1 MKIIDYLELIFK
13 NKIVFAVIT
22 FASAVF
28 LTSLYYVFKDQIKYL
43 NTSPKVTQEYII
55 LDNLN
60 KNLFH
65 DLLIDAEDLV
75 NYQLEIQD
83 TVKVDK
89 FISYESFSKKLMDDL
104 LLLLNDHDVNN
115 FKMDIQSKP
124 KSNTI
129 QLYISFFYDTKK
141 SSTLDNKQ
149 EVLKLYFID
158 IQNKHNQ
165 IVQER
170 LNRYFDKLK
179 FFINTKTN
187 SSFIYNTYVSYLK
200 NLGIED
206 FIEDIDNFK
215 LSENLNTLIIKKTY
229 DNTSSFP
236 KPSIYFIFLLSL
248 IIGIIIAFS
257 YISFR
262 KQRNNHYKKD

>member
-1 MKIIDYLELIFK
+1 ME
-13 NKIVFAVIT
+13 
-22 FASAVF
+22 
-28 LTSLYYVFKDQIKYL
+28 
-43 NTSPKVTQEYII
+43 
-55 LDNLN
+55 
-60 KNLFH
+60 
-65 DLLIDAEDLV
+65 
-75 NYQLEIQD
+75 
-83 TVKVDK
+83 
-89 FISYESFSKKLMDDL
+89 DL

-158 IQNKHNQ
+158 IQNKHKQ

-229 DNTSSFP
+229 DDTSSF
-236 KPSIYFIFLLSL
+236 
-248 IIGIIIAFS
+248 
-257 YISFR
+257 
-262 KQRNNHYKKD
+262 

>member
-22 FASAVF
+22 FASAIF
-28 LTSLYYVFKDQIKYL
+28 LTSLYFVFKDQIKYL

-104 LLLLNDHDVNN
+104 LLLLNYHDVNN
-115 FKMDIQSKP
+115 FKMDIQSNP

-149 EVLKLYFID
+149 EVLKLYFT
-158 IQNKHNQ
+158 
-165 IVQER
+165 
-170 LNRYFDKLK
+170 
-179 FFINTKTN
+179 FFN
-187 SSFIYNTYVSYLK
+187 
-200 NLGIED
+200 
-206 FIEDIDNFK
+206 
-215 LSENLNTLIIKKTY
+215 
-229 DNTSSFP
+229 
-236 KPSIYFIFLLSL
+236 
-248 IIGIIIAFS
+248 
-257 YISFR
+257 
-262 KQRNNHYKKD
+262 

>member
-13 NKIVFAVIT
+13 NKIIFAVIT

-28 LTSLYYVFKDQIKYL
+28 LTALYFVFKDQIKYL

-55 LDNLN
+55 SDNLN

-83 TVKVDK
+83 KLDFNK
-89 FISYESFSKKLMDDL
+89 YISYESFTKKLMSDL
-104 LLLLNDHDVNN
+104 FLLLNDHDVNN
-115 FKMDIQSKP
+115 FKMDKKFKKQ
-124 KSNTI
+124 SNTI
-129 QLYISFFYDTKK
+129 QLNISFVYDTKD
-141 SSTLDNKQ
+141 SSILDNNH

-158 IQNKHNQ
+158 IQNKHKQ
-165 IVQER
+165 IVQDR

-179 FFINTKTN
+179 FFINTKKN

-200 NLGIED
+200 NLGIEN

-215 LSENLNTLIIKKTY
+215 LSENLNTLIIKNTY

-262 KQRNNHYKKD
+262 NQKNNHHKKD